1 MKERLAA
8 LAHEQWS
15 GWMQYMFSK
24 STVNKDGSMTT
35 PIWAVERWTRQAN
48 TPYAKLSEE
57 EKMSDRKEAD
67 KILSVIIVQ
76 LQEEE

>member
-24 STVNKDGSMTT
+24 STVNKDGSMTI
-35 PIWAVERWTRQAN
+35 PIRAVERWTRQAN
-48 TPYAKLSEE
+48 TPYIELPEK

>member
-24 STVNKDGSMTT
+24 STINKDGSMTIPT
-35 PIWAVERWTRQAN
+35 WAVKRWTRQAS
-48 TPYAKLSEE
+48 TPYAKLPEE

-67 KILSVIIVQ
+67 KILSVIIV
-76 LQEEE
+76 